1 MISTVHYQG
10 NNIVEINVGKK
21 RIRHKNDFEMMNSW
35 IDSKLIED
43 DAIQI
48 QSRSMSDTT
57 LSDIDFK
64 YKIALVWTTL
74 KNLKITI

>member
-48 QSRSMSDTT
+48 QNRSMSDPS
-57 LSDIDFK
+57 LSDTDFK
-64 YKIALVWTTL
+64 NKMAWV
-74 KNLKITI
+74 